1 MAEAVFPLVPRRR
14 LLGLAFGAVESLRR
28 GRGFDLAGSR
38 PYVPGDPVQSIDW
51 KSSARLATARSSDEF
66 VVLERYAEESPRAV
80 VVVDRRPEMALYAE
94 DTPWLCKPR
103 AVRRIVEL
111 IEASAR
117 AARGLLG
124 YIDFASA
131 DGAAGFWRAPRDQSH
146 VNEILERVITA
157 PFDAPATSLQ
167 EGLLRLGELRR
178 DLPAG
183 SFVFLLSDFLVRPD
197 DEAWSRALGRGWEVV
212 PVIVQDP
219 TWEQDFPAVASVVS
233 PIADPVTGRVAYVR
247 LSEADVDERRT
258 ANRARL
264 AGLIAE
270 LESRE
275 LTPIVVSTS
284 DSDEILR
291 GFLDWHAR
299 RGVGHG
305 RAW

>member
-1 MAEAVFPLVPRRR
+1 MAEAVFPLVPRHR

-80 VVVDRRPEMALYAE
+80 VLVDRRPEMALYAE
-94 DTPWLCKPR
+94 DTPWLCKPL
-103 AVRRIVEL
+103 AVLRIVEL

-146 VNEILERVITA
+146 VNEILERVSAA

-197 DEAWSRALGRGWEVV
+197 EEAWSRALGRGWEVV

-233 PIADPVTGRVAYVR
+233 PIANPFTGRVAYVR
-247 LSEADVDERRT
+247 LSRAEVDERRG

-270 LESRE
+270 FESRE

-284 DSDEILR
+284 DPGEILR
-291 GFLDWHAR
+291 GFLDWHDR